1 MDPKVLLDPTG
12 LMNLMDKAESSSCPK
27 NSNFKNIT
35 RMEVIFDHSFR
46 RFSDSKRYGLRK
58 IY

>member
-12 LMNLMDKAESSSCPK
+12 LMNLMDKPESSSCPMSSK
-27 NSNFKNIT
+27 FKNIT
-35 RMEVIFDHSFR
+35 RMEVLFDHSFR
-46 RFSDSKRYGLRK
+46 RFSYSIRHELRK